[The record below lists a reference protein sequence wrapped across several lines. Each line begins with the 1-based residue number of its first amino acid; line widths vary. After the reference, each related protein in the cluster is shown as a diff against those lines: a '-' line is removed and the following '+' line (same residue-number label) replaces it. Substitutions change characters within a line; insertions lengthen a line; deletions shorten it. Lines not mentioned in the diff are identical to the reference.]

1 MENQSAFA
9 PTHHFQRHPP
19 LNNTLPSSSKP
30 LTATNDKHPTWQQFP
45 RLSPEQARLLAQK
58 PVCSPLEQQALEY
71 YRIEQWYGQPLSPEL
86 YQYDDRGRQRKRLE
100 FLETILPPIITPE
113 FRLQLTP
120 SLPASADPRLQ
131 LLWDIQFYPFL
142 VLALSGGEWHEY
154 TPLLRAFTDS
164 ALTQM
169 PTVAHYLGI
178 RLEASI
184 PPCSVAG
191 RFLDRCG
198 LKTTSVQCRRIITPT
213 GALLRH
219 AAGKKQ
225 PPDVPHTQ
233 RIRIYR
239 LEPHW
244 LHQTWSILQHRHQ
257 LRHTTIE
264 NTPATP

>member
-1 MENQSAFA
+1 MMENQSAFA
-9 PTHHFQRHPP
+9 PSHHLQRHPL

-45 RLSPEQARLLAQK
+45 RLSPEQARLLGQK
-58 PVCSPLEQQALEY
+58 PICSPLEQQALEY
-71 YRIEQWYGQPLSPEL
+71 YRIEQWYGQPLTPEL
-86 YQYDDRGRQRKRLE
+86 YHFDDQGRQRKRLE
-100 FLETILPPIITPE
+100 FLETILPPILTPE
-113 FRLQLTP
+113 FGLRWTP
-120 SLPASADPRLQ
+120 VLPTPATPTVQ

-164 ALTQM
+164 ALGQILA
-169 PTVAHYLGI
+169 VAQHLGVK
-178 RLEASI
+178 LEARM

-198 LKTTSVQCRRIITPT
+198 LKTTSVQCRRIVTPT

-219 AAGKKQ
+219 PAGKKQ
-225 PPDVPHTQ
+225 APDAPHTQ

-244 LHQTWSILQHRHQ
+244 LQQTWSILQRRQ
-257 LRHTTIE
+257 QRRQEVNCT
-264 NTPATP
+264 